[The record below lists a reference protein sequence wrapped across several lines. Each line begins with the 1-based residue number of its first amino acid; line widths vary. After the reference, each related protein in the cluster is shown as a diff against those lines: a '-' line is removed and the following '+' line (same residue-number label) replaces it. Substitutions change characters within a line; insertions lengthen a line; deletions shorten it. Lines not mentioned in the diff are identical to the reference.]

1 MFFGSEGLTLV
12 LIYICLRWSFAYLT
26 NGIISQYYCN
36 PPLEFPLVPKAIGIL
51 LLSKCIISLQMR
63 SRKPGP
69 YFYFTSESPGTEELS
84 DLLKDIKWVRSWD
97 KSSRFCALPSTTL
110 LLTLNSVR
118 HFSKFLKRNFL
129 WLPHFTW
136 VSSLTGRQHANTHQ
150 NSLPRASTPQKS
162 GQMEGKR
169 IHKFPF

>member
-84 DLLKDIKWVRSWD
+84 DLLKDIKWVRS
-97 KSSRFCALPSTTL
+97 
-110 LLTLNSVR
+110 
-118 HFSKFLKRNFL
+118 
-129 WLPHFTW
+129 
-136 VSSLTGRQHANTHQ
+136 
-150 NSLPRASTPQKS
+150 
-162 GQMEGKR
+162 
-169 IHKFPF
+169 